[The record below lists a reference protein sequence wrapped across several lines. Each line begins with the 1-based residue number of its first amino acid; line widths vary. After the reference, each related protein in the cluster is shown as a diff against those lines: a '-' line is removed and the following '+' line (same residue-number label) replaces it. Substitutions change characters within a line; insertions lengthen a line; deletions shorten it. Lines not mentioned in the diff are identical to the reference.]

1 MQLIAQRKAN
11 SVTTVKCMIIFK
23 PFAVGAKT
31 MEILEAMVEAT
42 HKITEADTIAV
53 EANLEA
59 VAVAEVTLVAV
70 AEAVAEAMVEV
81 VVEAVAEAKD
91 KEVT

>member
-1 MQLIAQRKAN
+1 MMHFARQKAN

-23 PFAVGAKT
+23 PFAVG
-31 MEILEAMVEAT
+31 EILEAMVKAI

-70 AEAVAEAMVEV
+70 AEAVAEAAVEV
-81 VVEAVAEAKD
+81 IVEAVEEAKD

>member
-1 MQLIAQRKAN
+1 MMHFARQKAN
-11 SVTTVKCMIIFK
+11 SVTTVKCTTTSK
-23 PFAVGAKT
+23 PFAVGK
-31 MEILEAMVEAT
+31 ILEAMVEAT
-42 HKITEADTIAV
+42 HNTEADTIAV

-70 AEAVAEAMVEV
+70 AEAVAEAAVEV
-81 VVEAVAEAKD
+81 IVEAVEEAKD

>member
-1 MQLIAQRKAN
+1 MMQLIAQQKAN
-11 SVTTVKCMIIFK
+11 SVTAVRCTTTSK
-23 PFAVGAKT
+23 PFAVDPKT

-59 VAVAEVTLVAV
+59 VAE
-70 AEAVAEAMVEV
+70 AEATLAVEAGVEV
-81 VVEAVAEAKD
+81 EAVVGAEVEAVAEGM
-91 KEVT
+91 

>member
-1 MQLIAQRKAN
+1 MMHFARQKAN
-11 SVTTVKCMIIFK
+11 SVTTVKCTTTSK

-31 MEILEAMVEAT
+31 MGILEAMVEAT

-70 AEAVAEAMVEV
+70 AEAVAEAAVEV
-81 VVEAVAEAKD
+81 IVEAVEEAKD